1 MILPY
6 AYPTG
11 SPEFMGGGEG
21 GDTAHSFV
29 FCEVFARSLFELYLF
44 ANTKNMWSLCSKTIP
59 SLFNEDVEPINVQR
73 HNNDQYL

>member
-44 ANTKNMWSLCSKTIP
+44 ANQLRFPPPKT
-59 SLFNEDVEPINVQR
+59 NR
-73 HNNDQYL
+73 HDIIVILLKVALNTITLTHS